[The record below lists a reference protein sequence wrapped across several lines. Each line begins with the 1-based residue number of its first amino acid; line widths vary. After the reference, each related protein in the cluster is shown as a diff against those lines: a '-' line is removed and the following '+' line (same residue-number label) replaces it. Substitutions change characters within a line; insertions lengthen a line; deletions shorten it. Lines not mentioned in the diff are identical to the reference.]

1 MIILVGLVAGLALA
15 LGLVRF
21 ARGQGPREARRV
33 YAVGLVVAALIYVA
47 FAAAGRASMAW
58 LAVEAFGVVVYGA
71 AAVLGVRRWPSVL
84 GLGWAAHVA
93 WDTPL
98 HVTGAGAVYT
108 PDWYPWLCV
117 SFDLVLAGAVWVQ
130 RRAREPDALEEDS

>member
-1 MIILVGLVAGLALA
+1 MIMLVGLVAGLALA

-21 ARGQGPREARRV
+21 AGRQGPRRARCL
-33 YAVGLVVAALIYVA
+33 YAVGLVVAALIYLG
-47 FAAAGRASMAW
+47 FAAAGRASAAL
-58 LAVEAFGVVVYGA
+58 LATEALGVAVYGT
-71 AAVLGVRRWPSVL
+71 AAVLGFRRWPSVL
-84 GLGWAAHVA
+84 ALGWATHVM

-98 HVTGAGAVYT
+98 HVEGAAAVYT

-130 RRAREPDALEEDS
+130 RREQLGRRHG